1 VLLVDDILGAPIKGI
16 LWVFKEIHK
25 AASEAQRERRDQIM
39 AELSALYVSL
49 EQGDITEEVFDDRE
63 QALLDEL
70 DALDART
77 EAQGEEEDDDD
88 DEGDAESGS
97 TVVVADAY
105 PGMRNALI
113 ETPIA
118 AEPASPGLPTTS
130 TKKNVSS

>member
-1 VLLVDDILGAPIKGI
+1 MLLVDDILGAPIKGI

-49 EQGDITEEVFDDRE
+49 EQGDITEDIFDERE

-77 EAQGEEEDDDD
+77 EAGDEDEDDDD
-88 DEGDAESGS
+88 DDSESGS

-105 PGMRNALI
+105 PGVRNALI

-118 AEPASPGLPTTS
+118 AEPASPGLSTTP

>member
-1 VLLVDDILGAPIKGI
+1 MLLVDDILGAPIKGI

-49 EQGDITEEVFDDRE
+49 EQGDITEDVFDDRE

-77 EAQGEEEDDDD
+77 ETGDEDEDDDD
-88 DEGDAESGS
+88 DDDAESGS

-105 PGMRNALI
+105 PGVRNALI

-118 AEPASPGLPTTS
+118 AELASPGPSTIP
-130 TKKNVSS
+130 TKKNISS